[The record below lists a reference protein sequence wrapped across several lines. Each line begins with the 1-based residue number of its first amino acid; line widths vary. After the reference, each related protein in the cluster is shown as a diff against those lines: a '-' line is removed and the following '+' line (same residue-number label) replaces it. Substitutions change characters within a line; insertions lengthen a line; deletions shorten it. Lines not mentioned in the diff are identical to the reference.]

1 MSACVDTVRLDRNE
15 YPVSWLD
22 VLDEQ
27 VAMASST
34 ISKAQMSLSSELL
47 DKGELA
53 VLTEKIQVN

>member
-1 MSACVDTVRLDRNE
+1 MLLRLDRNE